1 MSQGERLRVLGS
13 PEASAASLRFLIYIQ
28 LLHLS
33 LTTEEE
39 NTVPFLPISLTKYAG
54 KFIQQRQKKK
64 KETCGEKLG
73 F

>member
-1 MSQGERLRVLGS
+1 MLGS
-13 PEASAASLRFLIYIQ
+13 PEASAARLRFLIYIQ

-39 NTVPFLPISLTKYAG
+39 NTVPFLPISLTKYDFILESAG

-64 KETCGEKLG
+64 KKKRGEKLG